1 MAMLNETSTCQ
12 IICRY
17 FSSKDTSDINS
28 TKIDSDQSKQDK
40 EKEEK
45 SPDEKLYS
53 SKEKNNEDEKKEAAK
68 KKLFSLLSELKV
80 SPDQSKIKPDLVL
93 SKPLKRIS
101 KQERFS
107 EILKEK
113 KSPDEKII
121 QAVKAVAEK
130 FGEDALE
137 TQNELKQKLS
147 SLNLISEDS
156 QSDKKVSDNVG
167 ISEKIQE
174 ELMSSVEDVAS
185 TVPSPIKSKLTHRLL
200 KLSVERKDSKQA
212 KISMENMM
220 KGLKIEK
227 PQKETQKSSVP
238 DVKLRERKMIPKS
251 RSQSEINIFQ
261 APPLNIFSTESES
274 KEELPETVWE
284 RLERKK
290 LKLLTEY
297 APANAFEEMIMWTEQ
312 GKHWKFPI
320 DNETEMGEEENVGFH
335 EHVFLDQHLHGFP
348 TRGPIRHFIELVA
361 VGLSTNPYI
370 SVERKIENI
379 DWFRNYFKEKEE
391 ILKQCGALE

>member
-1 MAMLNETSTCQ
+1 
-12 IICRY
+12 
-17 FSSKDTSDINS
+17 
-28 TKIDSDQSKQDK
+28 
-40 EKEEK
+40 
-45 SPDEKLYS
+45 
-53 SKEKNNEDEKKEAAK
+53 
-68 KKLFSLLSELKV
+68 
-80 SPDQSKIKPDLVL
+80 
-93 SKPLKRIS
+93 
-101 KQERFS
+101 
-107 EILKEK
+107 
-113 KSPDEKII
+113 
-121 QAVKAVAEK
+121 
-130 FGEDALE
+130 
-137 TQNELKQKLS
+137 
-147 SLNLISEDS
+147 
-156 QSDKKVSDNVG
+156 
-167 ISEKIQE
+167 
-174 ELMSSVEDVAS
+174 
-185 TVPSPIKSKLTHRLL
+185 
-200 KLSVERKDSKQA
+200 
-212 KISMENMM
+212 MM

-261 APPLNIFSTESES
+261 APPLNIFSIESES